1 MIPDINVYGDVT
13 LLDLVVIIVTM
24 AVAVIIAKVVALNL
38 RKTLSDKLKKDEL
51 EILIKIVYVVIIGV
65 AFITVLPVLGLELS
79 GLLVAGGIAGIV
91 IGFAS
96 QSVVSNLISGLFLMT
111 ERPIKIGDAVKIG
124 DVSGIVEDVHIM
136 STIIRTFDGV
146 YVRMPNES
154 VFTSNIMNYMANPA
168 RRFEYVVGIRYSDD
182 AEKAIQI
189 IKEIIDEH
197 PLTLVKPPPQIFVD
211 NLGDNSVNII
221 VRIWAPSSHWYSVK
235 MELLWKIKKTLEENG
250 IEIPFPQR
258 TIWFG
263 KEERE
268 REKLIEVKEAEIPE
282 KVEDQD

>member
-1 MIPDINVYGDVT
+1 MIPDINVYGDIT
-13 LLDLVVIIVTM
+13 LLDLVVVIVTI
-24 AVAVIIAKVVALNL
+24 AVAGMIAKVVALNL
-38 RKTLSDKLKKDEL
+38 RRTLSDKLKKDEL
-51 EILIKIVYVVIIGV
+51 EILIKIVYVVIVGV
-65 AFITVLPVLGLELS
+65 AFITVLPILGLELS

-124 DVSGIVEDVHIM
+124 DVSGIVEDVHVM

-189 IKEIIDEH
+189 IKEIINEH
-197 PLTLVKPPPQIFVD
+197 PLTLVEPPPQIFVD

-221 VRIWAPSSHWYSVK
+221 VRIWAPSSQWYPVK

-263 KEERE
+263 KEEDRG
-268 REKLIEVKEAEIPE
+268 KQIIEVKEAKIE
-282 KVEDQD
+282 KAEDQD

>member
-1 MIPDINVYGDVT
+1 MIPDVTIYGEVT
-13 LLDLVVIIVTM
+13 LLDLFVVIVTM
-24 AVAVIIAKVVALNL
+24 AVAVFIAKIASINL

-51 EILIKIVYVVIIGV
+51 EMLIKIVYLGIIIV
-65 AFITVLPVLGLELS
+65 AFITVLPLLGLNLS

-96 QSVVSNLISGLFLMT
+96 QSVVSNLVSGLFLIA
-111 ERPIKIGDAVKIG
+111 ERPIKIGDAVNIG
-124 DVSGIVEDVHIM
+124 DVSGIVVDVHIM

-146 YVRMPNES
+146 YVRIPNEK
-154 VFTSNIMNYMANPA
+154 VFTSNITNYFANVA

-189 IKEIIDEH
+189 INNLIEEH
-197 PLTLVKPPPQIFVD
+197 PLALRNPPPQIFVD

-221 VRIWAPSSHWYSVK
+221 VRIWAPSTQWYPVK

-258 TIWFG
+258 TLWFANELRT
-263 KEERE
+263 KT
-268 REKLIEVKEAEIPE
+268 EK
-282 KVEDQD
+282 

>member
-1 MIPDINVYGDVT
+1 MAVIPSNVPDIVVYGDVT
-13 LLDLVVIIVTM
+13 VIDLLVVILTM
-24 AVAVIIAKVVALNL
+24 AIAVIIAKIVSLNI
-38 RKTLSDKLKKDEL
+38 RRTLADKLKRDEL
-51 EILIKIVYVVIIGV
+51 EILIKIINAAILII
-65 AFITVLPVLGLELS
+65 AFISVLPILGLNLS

-96 QSVVSNLISGLFLMT
+96 QSVVSNLISGLFLMS
-111 ERPIKIGDAVKIG
+111 ERPIKIGDAVNIS
-124 DVSGIVEDVHIM
+124 DVGGVVVDIHVM

-146 YVRMPNES
+146 YVRMPNEK
-154 VFTSNIMNYMANPA
+154 VFTSNIMNYHANVA

-197 PLTLVKPPPQIFVD
+197 PLALVYPGPQIFVD

-221 VRIWAPSSHWYSVK
+221 VRIWAPSTEWYGVK

-258 TIWFG
+258 TIWFPEG
-263 KEERE
+263 IKVNNRE
-268 REKLIEVKEAEIPE
+268 
-282 KVEDQD
+282 